1 VTAAPPAVRRSPVRG
16 ILLGVAVAVVFVLV
30 AVVVYAITREPRRDI
45 DYLHPESGSPAG
57 ARAVL
62 NVLRDQGVDV
72 VTPDSLADLRSLDLD
87 AASTTLVVYDYYFA
101 LGTDQRRELLG
112 LADRLVVMDPWDE
125 ELEVFAPG
133 VTLDQDYFDGGEF
146 PADCDLA
153 AAVKAEAVAGSPY
166 AYDVSDADNDVVG
179 CFAAG
184 ENSYAV
190 VQTRTAGTDVVI
202 VGLTQAFTNG
212 AVLDAGNAAFALNLL
227 GEDPTLVWYLPGLA
241 ELDSGDVDTPRSL
254 TPGWVTP
261 LIVLLLGAALA
272 AGIWRGRRLGPLV
285 PEKLPVVVRSNE
297 TMEGRA
303 RLYERARSREHALD
317 ALRIGTIGRLATV
330 CGLPRRAS
338 VDEVIDAVVALTGRD
353 RDAVAALLVTTA
365 PRNDSELV
373 KLSDDLLDL
382 ETETTRIARGR

>member
-1 VTAAPPAVRRSPVRG
+1 MTAAPPAVRRSPVRG
-16 ILLGVAVAVVFVLV
+16 ILLGIAVAVVFVLV

-72 VTPDSLADLRSLDLD
+72 VVPDSLADLRSLDLD
-87 AASTTLVVYDYYFA
+87 AASTTLVVSDYYSV
-101 LGTDQRRELLG
+101 LGNDQRRELLD
-112 LADRLVVMDPWDE
+112 LADRVVVMDPWDE
-125 ELEVFAPG
+125 ELEVLAPG
-133 VTLDQDYFDGGEF
+133 VTQDPDYFDGGEF
-146 PADCDLA
+146 PADCDLP
-153 AAVKAEAVAGSPY
+153 AAVKAKTVAGSPL
-166 AYDVSDADNDVVG
+166 AYDISDTADEAMG

-190 VQTRTAGTDVVI
+190 VQTRTGGTDVVV
-202 VGLTQAFTNG
+202 VGLSQAFTNG

-227 GEDPTLVWYLPGLA
+227 GEDPTLVWYLPGLN
-241 ELDSGDVDTPRSL
+241 ELDSGDIDTPRSL

-261 LIVLLLGAALA
+261 AVVLLLGASLA

-285 PEKLPVVVRSNE
+285 AEKLPVVVRSNE

-317 ALRIGTIGRLATV
+317 ALRIGTVGRLATV

-338 VDEVIDAVVALTGRD
+338 VDEVIDAVAGLTGRD
-353 RDAVAALLVTTA
+353 RDAVAGSLVTTV
-365 PRNDSELV
+365 PTNDASLV